1 MKAPDLILLD
11 IQLPDIPGMDA
22 ARQLKAD
29 EETRAI
35 PLIAVTAFA
44 RLGDREKILASG
56 CDDYL
61 AKPFNVREFLRM
73 VALYTRPYPNGV
85 KSDQIGGKSHRSK
98 PESGH
103 IRCAGTKRAG
113 RGSAPV
119 DTIAPERAKGGAAAT
134 TAREGQAALTGALS
148 IG

>member
-1 MKAPDLILLD
+1 MMPASTHHGFNTIVTGLGEAAIELARQNKPDLILLD

-44 RLGDREKILASG
+44 RSGDREKILASG

-73 VALYTRPYPNGV
+73 VALYTSSGNKPAPN
-85 KSDQIGGKSHRSK
+85 
-98 PESGH
+98 
-103 IRCAGTKRAG
+103 
-113 RGSAPV
+113 
-119 DTIAPERAKGGAAAT
+119 
-134 TAREGQAALTGALS
+134 
-148 IG
+148 